1 MFNLSFSFSSQGDRW
16 RKLRTAVNPVMARPQ
31 TIYSYLPDH
40 NQVADEF
47 IELLNKRLNNQDK
60 SAILDNFE
68 DDLRLLALEC
78 NRLF

>member
-1 MFNLSFSFSSQGDRW
+1 
-16 RKLRTAVNPVMARPQ
+16 MARPQ